1 MKRAESRRNRV
12 ARSGGP
18 TWHDGSNERV
28 GGMGEGQESGLC
40 ERPLGIPVSG
50 SGRHWDSGGGDN
62 VDPAGLGSCL
72 IPSHRWK
79 DFRRALSSYL
89 SCNEGVK

>member
-1 MKRAESRRNRV
+1 MNGADSRRNRV
-12 ARSGGP
+12 ARRGEP
-18 TWHDGSNERV
+18 TSPGRGNERV
-28 GGMGEGQESGLC
+28 GGMGEGQVSGLR
-40 ERPLGIPVSG
+40 ERLLGIPVSG
-50 SGRHWDSGGGDN
+50 SGRGWDRGGGEN

-79 DFRRALSSYL
+79 NFRRAFSSYL